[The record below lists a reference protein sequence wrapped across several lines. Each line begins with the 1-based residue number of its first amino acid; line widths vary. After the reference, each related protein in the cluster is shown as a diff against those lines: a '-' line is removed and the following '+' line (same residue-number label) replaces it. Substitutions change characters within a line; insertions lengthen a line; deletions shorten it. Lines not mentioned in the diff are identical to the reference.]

1 VVLAPSAGV
10 VANLRFPDAGGVVGP
25 GEPILDIV
33 PTGDLL
39 LVDARVSPLD
49 VDVVR
54 EGLEAQV
61 RLPAFP
67 GRQAPRIVGRV
78 ASVSPDS
85 VRDEA
90 TGRPHFT
97 ARVEV
102 PAEQLGDLALVP
114 GMTAEV
120 LIVTG
125 ERTLMGY
132 LLEPIVAALRRG
144 LREV

>member
-1 VVLAPSAGV
+1 MRAAWW
-10 VANLRFPDAGGVVGP
+10 GP
-25 GEPILDIV
+25 ASRSLDIV
-33 PTGDLL
+33 PTGDVL
-39 LVDARVSPLD
+39 LVDARVSALD

-54 EGLEAQV
+54 QGLEAQV

-67 GRQAPRIVGRV
+67 GREAPRITGRV
-78 ASVSPDS
+78 ASVSPDA
-85 VRDEA
+85 VTDEA

-102 PAEQLGDLALVP
+102 PAEQLGDLVLVP

-125 ERTLMGY
+125 ERTLLAY
-132 LLEPIVAALRRG
+132 LVEPIAAALRRG
-144 LREV
+144 LREA